1 MGAGAPQ
8 EDEEESAESAAAR
21 IDALHDAMARQRA
34 ELRNRVVEQM
44 TAERVEWM
52 LHSGIREASE
62 RVSSKS
68 NLWADLIS
76 REGGWGPFCLQVAAL
91 GYHLR
96 ELQPPAEWRSIS
108 QFSTE

>member
-1 MGAGAPQ
+1 MAEQSAQ
-8 EDEEESAESAAAR
+8 LKEE
-21 IDALHDAMARQRA
+21 HTVV
-34 ELRNRVVEQM
+34 LREAVANLTQQM